1 MPRADDARSRRGSTR
16 LGAAKSAVP
25 APPHYR
31 LYRRLFGAEDM
42 HSHYRWNALL
52 PLVDLDA
59 RHTLEVGAGDGRMTF
74 ALVDAGLTG
83 EVTAAEPD
91 PVTSHQARE
100 TKALWGYENVEI
112 MQERVGDLRALQGAA
127 LYDQVLAIDV
137 LEHIEDDVEAMRQI
151 ASVIRPGGRLVVSV
165 PTPRYPEVFG
175 RKFHEQIGHVRDGYT
190 LETLTALLTGAGFS
204 VDHVRYYS
212 GRRVAAAA
220 KAFYGS
226 HVPFVLGVLWA
237 PLLRPWLMRSETTVD
252 PEWAVSLAVTARP
265 SNRA

>member
-1 MPRADDARSRRGSTR
+1 MS
-16 LGAAKSAVP
+16 

-31 LYRRLFGAEDM
+31 LYRKLFGAEDM

-52 PLVDLDA
+52 PLVELDA
-59 RHTLEVGAGDGRMTF
+59 QRTLEIGAGDGRMTF

-91 PVTSHQARE
+91 SATSHQARE
-100 TKALWGYENVEI
+100 TKVRWGYENVQI
-112 MQERVGDLRALQGAA
+112 VQERVGDLHALQGAPT
-127 LYDQVLAIDV
+127 YDQVLAIDV
-137 LEHIEDDVEAMRQI
+137 LEHIDDDADAMRQI
-151 ASVIRPGGRLVVSV
+151 ASVIRPDGRLVISV

-190 LETLTALLTGAGFS
+190 LETLTVLLAGAGFS
-204 VDHVRYYS
+204 VEHVRYYS

-226 HVPFVLGVLWA
+226 HVPFVVGVLWA
-237 PLLRPWLMRSETTVD
+237 PLLRPWLMRSEATVD
-252 PEWAVSLAVTARP
+252 PARAVSLAVVARP
-265 SNRA
+265 TNGLD